1 MPYTAVMADV
11 LFLVITVAF
20 FAGAAGFVTLCDRII
35 GADPDL
41 GMPPA
46 SADPDVGSVATTD
59 VPSAAAPRRAARAG
73 GDHR

>member
-1 MPYTAVMADV
+1 MADV

-20 FAGAAGFVTLCDRII
+20 FAAAAGFVTLCDRVI
-35 GADPDL
+35 GPDADL
-41 GMPPA
+41 RMPREGR
-46 SADPDVGSVATTD
+46 DPDVGSVATTD